1 VPDIGAAPEDKREVH
16 LLDYWRI
23 IWRWRWT
30 VLGIFVV
37 VFTLVAIGT
46 LTQKPVYRATAT
58 VEINPQARKVSPVAD
73 VGDMGVGNYGWFAEE
88 RYFNTQYEIIKSRD
102 VGKRVFDRLDLYNHP
117 KFSKT
122 SDPIGIFT
130 KLIRVEPVKET
141 GIVEIS
147 MESTNPEEVALWT
160 NTAAEAYVD
169 RNMDLAV
176 EATGTALKR
185 LMSEIQ
191 PLRERLKDTQQDSY
205 EIAEKSSLF
214 IPENQQK
221 MNNERL
227 SALQTDLTQTQIKLA
242 ESGSLLK
249 EIDAIRQRNGSFE
262 SIPRIGTDPTVQQL
276 TQQKAALEREQERL
290 LLTYK
295 EKHIRVAEKQSE
307 IDQINEKLA
316 SEVERIISGVR
327 TEYSLYRDQELNLT
341 RAMEETKSDALQ
353 TTRKATTYDLAK
365 GEASEAKRIY
375 DLISARIQ
383 EIGLSSNL
391 LSNNLKVL
399 DRAPV
404 PKNPVKPRVVLNLGV
419 GLLLGLLLGV
429 GSVIFLDSLDNTVRT
444 TEDIEQYLKLNLL
457 AIIPRQAGGNENA
470 VTEAY
475 QTLRTGLLFSRRSHS
490 ENAVLVSS
498 AGPQEGKSCTTVN
511 LARTLAS
518 AGERVVIVDCDLRR
532 PAIHQRLALDRDHG
546 LTNFILAGPEEDWSA
561 YVKPTDQPNL
571 FAMTCG
577 PIPPNPAEVFAQERF
592 QRMVTDLRQKFDW
605 VFLDSPPVVSLADAV
620 ILASMVDMVMF
631 VVKHN
636 ENDKELIRRCV
647 GNLRKVNPHI
657 IGAVLNNVDLER
669 SHYKDY
675 YYVGYY
681 YAESQSPKWNKRR
694 GGRGSFP
701 KPGKPIEER
710 ESRSA

>member
-1 VPDIGAAPEDKREVH
+1 MPDISAAPDDKREVH

-37 VFTLVAIGT
+37 IITLVAIGT

-58 VEINPQARKVSPVAD
+58 VEISPQAHKVSPVAD

-117 KFSKT
+117 KFSKA
-122 SDPIGIFT
+122 SDAVGAFT
-130 KLIRVEPVKET
+130 GMIRVEPVKET

-147 MESTNPEEVALWT
+147 IEGTNPEEVALWV
-160 NTAAEAYVD
+160 NTTAEAYVD

-205 EIAEKSSLF
+205 EIAEKTSLF
-214 IPENQQK
+214 LPENQQK

-227 SALQTDLTQTQIKLA
+227 SALQSDLTQTQIKLA
-242 ESGSLLK
+242 EMQSLLK
-249 EIDAIRQRNGSFE
+249 EVDAIRARGGSFE
-262 SIPRIGTDPTVQQL
+262 SIPRIGTDPTIQQL

-307 IDQINEKLA
+307 LDKANEKIA
-316 SEVERIISGVR
+316 SEVERIIGGIR
-327 TEYSLYRDQELNLT
+327 TEYALYRDQETSLT

-353 TTRKATTYDLAK
+353 TTRKTTTYDLAK

-375 DLISARIQ
+375 DLISTRIQ

-404 PKNPVKPRVVLNLGV
+404 PKIPVKPRVVINLGV
-419 GLLLGLLLGV
+419 GLLLGLLIGV

-444 TEDIEQYLKLNLL
+444 TDDIEQYLKLNLL
-457 AIIPRQAGGNENA
+457 AIVPRQAGGSENA

-475 QTLRTGLLFSRRSHS
+475 QTLRTGLLFSRRSRA

-518 AGERVVIVDCDLRR
+518 AGERVVV
-532 PAIHQRLALDRDHG
+532 
-546 LTNFILAGPEEDWSA
+546 
-561 YVKPTDQPNL
+561 
-571 FAMTCG
+571 
-577 PIPPNPAEVFAQERF
+577 
-592 QRMVTDLRQKFDW
+592 
-605 VFLDSPPVVSLADAV
+605 
-620 ILASMVDMVMF
+620 
-631 VVKHN
+631 
-636 ENDKELIRRCV
+636 
-647 GNLRKVNPHI
+647 
-657 IGAVLNNVDLER
+657 
-669 SHYKDY
+669 
-675 YYVGYY
+675 
-681 YAESQSPKWNKRR
+681 
-694 GGRGSFP
+694 
-701 KPGKPIEER
+701 
-710 ESRSA
+710 